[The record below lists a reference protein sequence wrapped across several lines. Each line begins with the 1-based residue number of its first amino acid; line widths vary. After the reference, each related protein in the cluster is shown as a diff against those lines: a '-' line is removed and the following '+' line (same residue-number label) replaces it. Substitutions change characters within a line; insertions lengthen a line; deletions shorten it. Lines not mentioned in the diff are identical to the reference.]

1 MSLWEL
7 FRFAWCALVG
17 HPMRAGLSLLG
28 ITVGV
33 GAVILLTALGEG
45 ARAYVANEFGNLGS
59 NLLIVIPGKTET
71 TGGIPGIGGAPNDLT
86 LDDFEAFL
94 KRLRQLERGTPI
106 SMATGS
112 VAHGERRRQVA
123 VIGTT
128 SDFLEVR
135 KLSLSRGQFLPKGE
149 LHRGSAVVVIGE
161 RVASELFPGQNPLGK
176 VIRIEDWRMRVI
188 GVLSPR
194 GTQLGVDVDD
204 LVIIPVATG
213 MRIFNRASLFR
224 ILLEVRAYAA
234 LDVASRRVVE
244 IVEERHGEDDVTVI
258 TQESVVSTLGEILS
272 TLTLVLVAIASIS
285 LSVAGIGIM
294 NVMLVS
300 VSERTGEVGLLK
312 AIGVS
317 PRQIVAAFLTEAAL
331 LSLSGAALGVASG
344 WLGVGVLVGIYPD
357 LAARP
362 PLWAVAAA
370 MAVALLVGIVF
381 GVAPARRAA
390 KLDPILALARR

>member
-1 MSLWEL
+1 M
-7 FRFAWCALVG
+7 
-17 HPMRAGLSLLG
+17 G

-33 GAVILLTALGEG
+33 GAVIMLTALGEG
-45 ARAYVANEFGNLGS
+45 ARAYVSNEFANLGS
-59 NLLIVIPGKTET
+59 NLLIVVPGKTET
-71 TGGIPGIGGAPNDLT
+71 TGGIPGLGGAPNDLT
-86 LDDFEAFL
+86 LDDFEAIL
-94 KRLRQLERGTPI
+94 KRLGQLERGTPI

-128 SDFLEVR
+128 SEFLEVR
-135 KLSLSRGQFLPKGE
+135 KLSLNRGRFLPEGE

-161 RVASELFPGQNPLGK
+161 RVASELFPGENPVGK
-176 VIRIEDWRMRVI
+176 IIRIEDWRMRVI

-213 MRIFNRASLFR
+213 MSIFNRASLFR
-224 ILLEVRAYAA
+224 ILLVVRAYAD
-234 LDVASRRVVE
+234 LDVASRRVTE
-244 IVEERHGEDDVTVI
+244 IVEARHGEDDVTVI
-258 TQESVVSTLGEILS
+258 TQKSVVTTLGEILR

-300 VSERTGEVGLLK
+300 VSERTAEVGLLK
-312 AIGVS
+312 AVGVS

-331 LSLSGAALGVASG
+331 LSLAGAALGVAAG
-344 WLGVGVLVGIYPD
+344 WIGVGILVGIYPD
-357 LAARP
+357 LSARP

-370 MAVALLVGIVF
+370 MAVALLVGIIF

-390 KLDPILALARR
+390 KLDPILALTRR